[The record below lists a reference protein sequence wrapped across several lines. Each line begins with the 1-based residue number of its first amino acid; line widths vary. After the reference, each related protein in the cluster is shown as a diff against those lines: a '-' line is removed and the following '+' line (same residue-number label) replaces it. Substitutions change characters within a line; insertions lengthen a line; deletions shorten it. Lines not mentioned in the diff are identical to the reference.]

1 MNNNIDNLLSEIGSD
16 VPKVNPYLQNKI
28 YNNAINRKS
37 KKSFSFFKNPLV
49 VTFSSILVFLVLLV
63 GALNL
68 RNIPFN
74 DSKYPDSGASSIYVP
89 TLSPN
94 NQNTVF
100 IDFHY
105 AVYTEQYACVTLVI
119 NNKIDY
125 QTIYIKNYG
134 KKIENVQL
142 NNGDVEISEVIVNN
156 ESFFKIVF
164 DNSNTTIHYIDLC
177 FKTSV
182 LDEILKQNNK
192 FIEFILYIETI
203 DVEKGYGYEFEINQ
217 VYDLRKENNI

>member
-1 MNNNIDNLLSEIGSD
+1 MNNNIDNLLNEISSD

-28 YNNAINRKS
+28 YNTAMDKKS

-49 VTFSSILVFLVLLV
+49 ITFSSIFVFLVLLV

-74 DSKYPDSGASSIYVP
+74 DLKQPDSGASSIYVP

-94 NQNTVF
+94 EQNTVF

-105 AVYTEQYACVTLVI
+105 AVYTDEYACITLVI

-134 KKIENVQL
+134 KTIENVQL
-142 NNGDVEISEVIVNN
+142 NNGDVSISEVFIGK
-156 ESFFKIVF
+156 ESFFKIEF
-164 DNSNTTIHYIDLC
+164 NNTNTTIHYIDLC
-177 FKTSV
+177 YKTSV
-182 LDEILKQNNK
+182 LDELLKQNK
-192 FIEFILYIETI
+192 LIEFILYIETVEI
-203 DVEKGYGYEFEINQ
+203 DKGYGYEFEIEQ
-217 VYDLRKENNI
+217 VYDLRKENNL

>member
-1 MNNNIDNLLSEIGSD
+1 MNNNIDNLLNEISSD

-28 YNNAINRKS
+28 YNTAMDKKS

-49 VTFSSILVFLVLLV
+49 ITFSSIFVFLVLLV

-74 DSKYPDSGASSIYVP
+74 DTKQPDSGASSIYVP

-94 NQNTVF
+94 EQNTVF

-105 AVYTEQYACVTLVI
+105 AVYTDEYACITLVI

-134 KKIENVQL
+134 KTIENVQL
-142 NNGDVEISEVIVNN
+142 NNGDVSISEVFIGK
-156 ESFFKIVF
+156 ESFFKIEF
-164 DNSNTTIHYIDLC
+164 NNTNTTIHYIDLC
-177 FKTSV
+177 YKTSV
-182 LDEILKQNNK
+182 LDELLKQNK
-192 FIEFILYIETI
+192 VIEFILYIETVEI
-203 DVEKGYGYEFEINQ
+203 DKGYGYEFEIEQ
-217 VYDLRKENNI
+217 VYDLRKENNV

>member
-1 MNNNIDNLLSEIGSD
+1 MNNNIDNLLNEISSD

-28 YNNAINRKS
+28 YNTAMDKKS

-49 VTFSSILVFLVLLV
+49 ITFSSIFVFLVLLV

-74 DSKYPDSGASSIYVP
+74 DTKQPDSGASSIYVP

-94 NQNTVF
+94 EQNTVF

-105 AVYTEQYACVTLVI
+105 AVYTDEYACITLVI

-134 KKIENVQL
+134 KTIENVQL
-142 NNGDVEISEVIVNN
+142 NNGDVSISEVFIGK
-156 ESFFKIVF
+156 ESFFKIEF
-164 DNSNTTIHYIDLC
+164 NNTNTTIHYIDLC
-177 FKTSV
+177 YKTSV
-182 LDEILKQNNK
+182 LDELLKQNK
-192 FIEFILYIETI
+192 VIEFILYIETVQI
-203 DVEKGYGYEFEINQ
+203 DKGYGYEFEIEQ
-217 VYDLRKENNI
+217 VYDLRKENNV

>member
-1 MNNNIDNLLSEIGSD
+1 MNNNIDNLLNEISSD

-28 YNNAINRKS
+28 YNTAMDKKS

-49 VTFSSILVFLVLLV
+49 ITFSSIFVFLVLLV

-74 DSKYPDSGASSIYVP
+74 DTKQPDSGASSIYVP

-94 NQNTVF
+94 EQNTVF

-105 AVYTEQYACVTLVI
+105 AVYTDEYASITLVI

-134 KKIENVQL
+134 KTIENVQL
-142 NNGDVEISEVIVNN
+142 NNGDVSISEVFIGK
-156 ESFFKIVF
+156 ESFFKIEF
-164 DNSNTTIHYIDLC
+164 NNTNTTIHYIDLC
-177 FKTSV
+177 YKTSV
-182 LDEILKQNNK
+182 LDELLKQNK
-192 FIEFILYIETI
+192 VIEFILYIETVQI
-203 DVEKGYGYEFEINQ
+203 DKGYGYEFEIEQ
-217 VYDLRKENNI
+217 VYDLRKENNV

>member
-1 MNNNIDNLLSEIGSD
+1 MNNNIDNLLNEISSD

-28 YNNAINRKS
+28 YNTAMDKKS

-49 VTFSSILVFLVLLV
+49 ITFSSIFVFLVLLV

-74 DSKYPDSGASSIYVP
+74 DIQQPDSGASSIYVP

-94 NQNTVF
+94 EQNTVF

-105 AVYTEQYACVTLVI
+105 AVYTDEYACITLVI

-134 KKIENVQL
+134 KTIENVQL
-142 NNGDVEISEVIVNN
+142 NNGDVSISEVFIGK
-156 ESFFKIVF
+156 ESFFKIEF
-164 DNSNTTIHYIDLC
+164 NNTNTTIHYIDLC
-177 FKTSV
+177 YKTSV
-182 LDEILKQNNK
+182 LDELLKQNK
-192 FIEFILYIETI
+192 VIEFILYIETVQI
-203 DVEKGYGYEFEINQ
+203 DKGYGYEFEIEQ
-217 VYDLRKENNI
+217 VYDLRKENNL

>member
-142 NNGDVEISEVIVNN
+142 NNGDVAQNATTTSAADELKK
-156 ESFFKIVF
+156 FKELLDIGAITQEEF
-164 DNSNTTIHYIDLC
+164 DA
-177 FKTSV
+177 K
-182 LDEILKQNNK
+182 K
-192 FIEFILYIETI
+192 
-203 DVEKGYGYEFEINQ
+203 
-217 VYDLRKENNI
+217 KELLGL